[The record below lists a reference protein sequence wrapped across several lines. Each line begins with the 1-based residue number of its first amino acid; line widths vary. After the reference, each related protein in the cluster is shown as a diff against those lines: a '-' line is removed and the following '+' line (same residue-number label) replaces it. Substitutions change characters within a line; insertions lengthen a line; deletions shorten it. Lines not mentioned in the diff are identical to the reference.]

1 MSSLLIYLFFSFFF
15 FFFKLSK
22 FTLDLAFESVAITNK
37 QAMG

>member
-1 MSSLLIYLFFSFFF
+1 MSSLLIFFFPF

>member
-1 MSSLLIYLFFSFFF
+1 MSSLLIFFFPFF